1 MDYVHRRV
9 LSIHFRLVEKC
20 LRDITSTLE
29 VNTTDRHYILYSIN
43 NNADSETRKSI
54 FRISVLM
61 LEQIQKMKEE
71 FTLES
76 DEDLT
81 VKRDVLSNLSE
92 IWAPIK
98 DLAAGRVHGY
108 DRLSNR
114 DKELLNPHIMKLYA
128 MIEEIYKE
136 MK

>member
-1 MDYVHRRV
+1 MDYVYRRV

-76 DEDLT
+76 DEELA

-98 DLAAGRVHGY
+98 DLAARRMHGY

-128 MIEEIYKE
+128 MLEEIYKE

>member
-1 MDYVHRRV
+1 
-9 LSIHFRLVEKC
+9 
-20 LRDITSTLE
+20 
-29 VNTTDRHYILYSIN
+29 
-43 NNADSETRKSI
+43 
-54 FRISVLM
+54 M

-76 DEDLT
+76 DEELT

-98 DLAAGRVHGY
+98 DLAARRMHGY

-114 DKELLNPHIMKLYA
+114 DKELLNPHVMKLYA
-128 MIEEIYKE
+128 MLEEIYKE

>member
-1 MDYVHRRV
+1 M
-9 LSIHFRLVEKC
+9 VEKC

-76 DEDLT
+76 DEELA

-98 DLAAGRVHGY
+98 DLA
-108 DRLSNR
+108 
-114 DKELLNPHIMKLYA
+114 
-128 MIEEIYKE
+128 
-136 MK
+136 

>member
-61 LEQIQKMKEE
+61 LEQKMKEE

-76 DEDLT
+76 DEEPPL
-81 VKRDVLSNLSE
+81 
-92 IWAPIK
+92 
-98 DLAAGRVHGY
+98 
-108 DRLSNR
+108 
-114 DKELLNPHIMKLYA
+114 
-128 MIEEIYKE
+128 KE
-136 MK
+136 MY